1 MPNSAE
7 LLIYL
12 LLQKEVQED
21 DIDKSHWGELE
32 SESES
37 EEESSEESEAEADE
51 TGLVTP
57 AEGYVIAVCFD
68 ANHSSQLMR
77 EYLHF
82 QYTIPVLNKHSK
94 IDKTKVLTTIG
105 SLMKV
110 ESIAECSLEA
120 FCNTFDLR

>member
-1 MPNSAE
+1 MLNSPE
-7 LLIYL
+7 LLIDL
-12 LLQKEVQED
+12 FIQKEVQED

-57 AEGYVIAVCFD
+57 AEGYVIVVRFF
-68 ANHSSQLMR
+68 ANHSSHCQLMR

-82 QYTIPVLNKHSK
+82 QYTVRPVLSGHLK
-94 IDKTKVLTTIG
+94 
-105 SLMKV
+105 
-110 ESIAECSLEA
+110 
-120 FCNTFDLR
+120 